1 MEANLL
7 NNLFARFESIVKTV
21 DGIECWSARELY
33 PLLGY
38 TQWRSF
44 EDAISRAKESCK
56 QATGAIEEHFADVRK
71 SYRMPNGGEREI
83 GDILLTR
90 YACYLVA
97 QNGDPR
103 KQEIAFAQTYFAV
116 QTRQAE
122 VIQQRLA
129 DAERVVAREKLRA
142 TESSLSAIV
151 YERGVQGRGF
161 GELRSK
167 GDYALFHLT
176 TEQAKVRFNV
186 VGDRPLADF
195 LPTVDLKAK
204 DLAAEMTNTNV
215 KKKNLFGQRP
225 IEAEHIY
232 NNRAVRQMLESRGI
246 IPEEQEPVGDIRD
259 AKKRLKAEEKAL
271 LKDSTLKQIPKE

>member
-1 MEANLL
+1 MEANVL
-7 NNLFARFESIVKTV
+7 NNLFERFESIVKTV

-38 TQWRSF
+38 TQWRGF
-44 EDAISRAKESCK
+44 EDAVNRAKESCK
-56 QATGAIEEHFADVRK
+56 QASGNVEDHFADVRK
-71 SYRMPNGGEREI
+71 MIDIGKGGKREI
-83 GDILLTR
+83 DDILLTR

-103 KQEIAFAQTYFAV
+103 KQEVAFAQTYFAV
-116 QTRQAE
+116 QTRRAE
-122 VIQQRLA
+122 VIEQRIA
-129 DAERVVAREKLRA
+129 DFERVVAREKLKA

-151 YERGVQGRGF
+151 YERGVKGKGF

-176 TEQAKVRFNV
+176 TEQAKIRFNV

-215 KKKNLFGQRP
+215 KKKNLIGQRP

-246 IPEEQEPVGDIRD
+246 IPEDQEPVGDIRD

-271 LKDSTLKQIPKE
+271 LKDSSLKQLSKE

>member
-1 MEANLL
+1 MESNLL
-7 NNLFARFESIVKTV
+7 NNLFEKFESIVKTV

-44 EDAISRAKESCK
+44 EDAINRAKESCK
-56 QATGAIEEHFADVRK
+56 SATGDVLSNFADVRK
-71 SYRMPNGGEREI
+71 IVKTGVAEKEI
-83 GDILLTR
+83 DDILLTR

-103 KQEIAFAQTYFAV
+103 KPEVAFAQTYFAV
-116 QTRQAE
+116 QTRRAE
-122 VIQQRLA
+122 VIEQRIS
-129 DAERVVAREKLRA
+129 DFERVVAREKLKE
-142 TESSLSAIV
+142 TERTLSSIA
-151 YERGVQGRGF
+151 YERGVSGKGF

-186 VGDRPLADF
+186 TGDRPLADF

-204 DLAAEMTNTNV
+204 DLAAEMTNTNI
-215 KKKNLFGQRP
+215 KKKDLSGQRP

-246 IPEEQEPVGDIRD
+246 IPEDQEPVGDIRD
-259 AKKRLKAEEKAL
+259 AKKRLKAAEKAL
-271 LKDSTLKQIPKE
+271 LKGSSPKKLSKG

>member
-1 MEANLL
+1 MEQALL
-7 NNLFARFESIVKTV
+7 NNLFEKFESIVKTV

-38 TQWRSF
+38 TQWRGF
-44 EDAISRAKESCK
+44 EEAVNRAKESCK
-56 QATGAIEEHFADVRK
+56 QAIGATEDHFADVRK
-71 SYRMPNGGEREI
+71 MIEIGKGGKREI
-83 GDILLTR
+83 NDILLTR

-116 QTRQAE
+116 QTRKAE
-122 VIQQRLA
+122 VIEQRIS
-129 DAERVVAREKLRA
+129 DFERVVAREKLKA
-142 TESSLSAIV
+142 TENSLSAIV
-151 YERGVQGRGF
+151 YERGVKGRGF

-176 TEQAKVRFNV
+176 TEQAKVRFHV

-204 DLAAEMTNTNV
+204 DLAAEMTNTNI
-215 KKKNLFGQRP
+215 KKKNLIGQRP

-246 IPEEQEPVGDIRD
+246 IPEDQPPVGDIRD

-271 LKDSTLKQIPKE
+271 LKDSSLKQLPKE